1 MALDNFR
8 RITINVDTANDYI
21 APIMLS
27 SGDANGRTLLVKLTD
42 NGRSLTSADGIVAR
56 LAYDDKSGNSGF
68 KTMDFVDGLETAAWE
83 CTAPSSI
90 LNGSYALLC
99 IQFWQGADV
108 VCTRVFRANVD
119 RSLICLDPGTESG
132 DAVKEL
138 YDAIANLKKT
148 ITDANNT
155 LSTAVSSANT
165 EVNAAI
171 GRADAST
178 EKATSAASTASE
190 NAGKARS
197 AATAATKA
205 AEQANDV
212 ADRAAAAASK
222 ADTAAANADA
232 ATSAAN
238 NLETARREAETARVE
253 AEKARELA
261 QAKNNA
267 DQAANNSAAQGL
279 QVVILGTG
287 EYDPATLEPT
297 VTGAVGKM
305 YMVPNPDADTDD
317 AYIEWM
323 LISGKWERVGLSNAT
338 IETLTTDQI
347 DTVAADGQLV
357 SDSVLNGTGLAY
369 LWAKLKAAFAP
380 RAHEHAAADVTS
392 GTLSA
397 DRLPTVPVARGG
409 TGSTTAAG
417 ALTAL
422 GAASAADLAAVRDS
436 VSQAFLPR
444 GVNPGINGIDYTATA
459 PGCYWVN
466 TEKTPGIY
474 PTGVAYGVLA
484 VFKVDANVLQLMANE
499 TSLWW
504 RMNVNDRWS
513 AWRQA

>member
-1 MALDNFR
+1 MAAES
-8 RITINVDTANDYI
+8 TATFLFD
-21 APIMLS
+21 
-27 SGDANGRTLLVKLTD
+27 
-42 NGRSLTSADGIVAR
+42 ADGNIDRVR
-56 LAYDDKSGNSGF
+56 DTEGRVYYLAS
-68 KTMDFVDGLETAAWE
+68 TLATTAAE
-83 CTAPSSI
+83 A
-90 LNGSYALLC
+90 
-99 IQFWQGADV
+99 
-108 VCTRVFRANVD
+108 AN
-119 RSLICLDPGTESG
+119 
-132 DAVKEL
+132 
-138 YDAIANLKKT
+138 
-148 ITDANNT
+148 
-155 LSTAVSSANT
+155 
-165 EVNAAI
+165 
-171 GRADAST
+171 
-178 EKATSAASTASE
+178 
-190 NAGKARS
+190 
-197 AATAATKA
+197 
-205 AEQANDV
+205 
-212 ADRAAAAASK
+212 AAAAK
-222 ADTAAANADA
+222 ADTAAENADA

-238 NLETARREAETARVE
+238 NMETARREAETARVE

-287 EYDPATLEPT
+287 EYDPTTLEPT

-369 LWAKLKAAFAP
+369 LWAKLRAAFA
-380 RAHEHAAADVTS
+380 AIGHKHSVADVTGLQTALDGKAASSHTHNASDVTS
-392 GTLSA
+392 GALSIA
-397 DRLPTVPVARGG
+397 HGG
-409 TGSTTAAG
+409 TGAATAA
-417 ALTAL
+417 AARTSL
-422 GAASAADLAAVRDS
+422 GAASAADLAEVRDS